1 MALLNQTNSASFP
14 EPHQGKRSFIEAP
27 PVKWALVI
35 LFSITLSTLWIWG
48 INRTLAQP
56 FTLLLLGSD
65 RREEGAPC
73 RSDSIFLL
81 RIDPRANTV
90 RGLALPRDLYVSIQG
105 LPVYRTGKINSA
117 LFYGSYYNA
126 DGIKAAEETV
136 GAVTGV
142 PIDGTLVV
150 HLRFIEHLINSIGGL
165 EIYFESPVCD
175 NTTSDLDD
183 TPAPERFEAGW
194 NYLDGKRAIRYLRIR
209 RPDTDFGRIRRNQQF
224 TAAVA
229 QKLRSPAAIVGALRA
244 IPYAAWGLDTDI
256 RPTKAL
262 RLICK
267 IPSLKN
273 IEWSSISREDI
284 TPQTLP
290 TGSQI
295 LVAEPTALKEA
306 GLKLLGA
313 PDHFASA
320 TPVATP
326 HAPSAQR

>member
-1 MALLNQTNSASFP
+1 MALLNQSSSEPFSKTSQGRKTSA
-14 EPHQGKRSFIEAP
+14 GAA
-27 PVKWALVI
+27 VTKWALVI
-35 LFSITLSTLWIWG
+35 LFSVTLSTLWIWG

-65 RREEGAPC
+65 RREEGVPC

-90 RGLALPRDLYVSIQG
+90 RGLALPRDLYAPIQG
-105 LPVYRTGKINSA
+105 LPVRRTGKINSA
-117 LFYGSYYNA
+117 LFYGAYYRA
-126 DGIKAAEETV
+126 DGIKAAEETI
-136 GAVTGV
+136 GALTGI

-165 EIYFESPVCD
+165 EIYFENPVCD

-183 TPAPERFEAGW
+183 TPAPERFESGW
-194 NYLDGKRAIRYLRIR
+194 NYLNGKRAIRYLRIR
-209 RPDTDFGRIRRNQQF
+209 RPDTDFGRMRRNQKF
-224 TAAVA
+224 TDAVV
-229 QKLRSPAAIVGALRA
+229 QKLRSPAGIAGALRA

-256 RPTKAL
+256 RPTEAL

-290 TGSQI
+290 TGAQI
-295 LVAEPTALKEA
+295 LVAEPAALKEA

-320 TPVATP
+320 SSVATP
-326 HAPSAQR
+326 LAPSAQR